1 VGGTA
6 KAAGLV
12 MADSRQHI
20 LGNLRR
26 SLRRG
31 SEDAAAVATVQDRL
45 AAHRPN
51 TIPARATALD
61 HDARIDLFVA
71 MAEEVAATVS
81 RVSGA
86 DQVPGAVADFLAA
99 HNLPSDMVIAPDS
112 ALAEIP
118 WQARPTLTLRPGIAT
133 GQDLVGVTGSFAGIA
148 ETGTLMLIS
157 GPESPTRNNFLPDN
171 HIVVLRAEQIVPTYE
186 AGWDRLRALKGLAEG
201 PFTLPRTVNFIT
213 GPSRT
218 ADIELKI
225 ELGAHGPRR
234 LHIVIVDEPPRD

>member
-1 VGGTA
+1 MT
-6 KAAGLV
+6 
-12 MADSRQHI
+12 DSRDRI

-31 SEDAAAVATVQDRL
+31 AADDAAAAVRERL
-45 AAHRPN
+45 AEHRAN

-61 HDARIDLFVA
+61 HDARIDLFQT
-71 MAEEVAATVS
+71 MAEEVAATVT
-81 RVSGA
+81 RVAGL
-86 DQVPGAVADFLAA
+86 DDVPAEVADYLAR
-99 HNLPSDMVIAPDS
+99 HNLPSALVITPDP
-112 ALAEIP
+112 ALEPIP
-118 WQARPTLTLRPGIAT
+118 WDERPTISLREGIASGT
-133 GQDLVGVTGSFAGIA
+133 DLVGLTGAFAGIA

-157 GPESPTRNNFLPDN
+157 GPASPTRNNFLPDN

-186 AGWDRLRALKGLAEG
+186 EGWNRLRALKTLTDGH
-201 PFTLPRTVNFIT
+201 FTMPRTVNFIT

-234 LHIVIVDEPPRD
+234 LHILIVDEAPGG

>member
-1 VGGTA
+1 MT
-6 KAAGLV
+6 
-12 MADSRQHI
+12 DSRDRI

-31 SEDAAAVATVQDRL
+31 AADDAAAAVRERL
-45 AAHRPN
+45 AEHRAN

-61 HDARIDLFVA
+61 HDARIDLFQT
-71 MAEEVAATVS
+71 MAEEVAATVT
-81 RVSGA
+81 RVSGL
-86 DQVPGAVADFLAA
+86 DDVPAEVADYLAR
-99 HNLPSDMVIAPDS
+99 HNLPSALVITPDP
-112 ALAEIP
+112 ALEPIP
-118 WQARPTLTLRPGIAT
+118 WDERPTISLREGIAS
-133 GQDLVGVTGSFAGIA
+133 GADLVGLTGAFAGIA

-157 GPESPTRNNFLPDN
+157 GPASPTRNNFLPDN

-186 AGWDRLRALKGLAEG
+186 EGWNRLRALKTLTDGH
-201 PFTLPRTVNFIT
+201 FTMPRTVNFIT

-234 LHIVIVDEPPRD
+234 LHILIVDEAPGG

>member
-1 VGGTA
+1 MV
-6 KAAGLV
+6 
-12 MADSRQHI
+12 DSRERI

-31 SEDAAAVATVQDRL
+31 DADESAAAQVRDRL

-61 HDARIDLFVA
+61 RAARVDLFVA
-71 MAEEVAATVS
+71 MAEEVAATAT
-81 RVSGA
+81 RVAGF
-86 DQVPGAVADFLAA
+86 DQVPGAVADYLAQS
-99 HNLPSDMVIAPDS
+99 NLPAEMVITPDP
-112 ALAEIP
+112 ALASIR
-118 WQARPTLTLRPGIAT
+118 WADRPTLTLRAGIAT
-133 GQDLVGVTGSFAGIA
+133 AQDLVGVTGSFAGIA

-186 AGWDRLRALKGLAEG
+186 EGWNRLRARET
-201 PFTLPRTVNFIT
+201 PFTMPRTVNFIT

-234 LHIVIVDEPPRD
+234 LHIVIVDEPPSD